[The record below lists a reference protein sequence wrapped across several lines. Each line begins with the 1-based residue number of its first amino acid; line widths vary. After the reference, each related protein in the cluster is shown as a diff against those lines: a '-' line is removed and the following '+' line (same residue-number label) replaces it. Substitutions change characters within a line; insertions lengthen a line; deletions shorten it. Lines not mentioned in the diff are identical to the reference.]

1 MTILDNTGESE
12 LVQLLNTIQELSEQ
26 LAQNR
31 SLSITLHTSAG
42 AVKVRALPAGLVD
55 TKSTSADSGC
65 SLSNRLCAKEVRL
78 KWGVIKHIH
87 INCLQVQSRQASR
100 YLREPDV
107 YFWLTRIVTVDV
119 YDAELER
126 MNASLAAENQG
137 LLHDNKQLG
146 VLIKEYEQTLE
157 SVMGAF
163 RTRAV
168 RHLLPCR
175 MLCLTTHRLVQRDVQ
190 EHELTLIREY
200 EARLLA
206 KESENL
212 LCALSSTTAESIS
225 LGRISATLRSL
236 FRVLNGE
243 DVPCPSSSSP
253 PPETNNSPSDD
264 FDFGHREDDDWG
276 LERECE
282 LSRLERENAVLRRL
296 LGLDVREP
304 EYSTETG
311 SGGANPVDQQRP
323 SIPRHNEGTIQKKM
337 LGGAPGTVGPY
348 GTYKRSTGRPG

>member
-1 MTILDNTGESE
+1 M
-12 LVQLLNTIQELSEQ
+12 
-26 LAQNR
+26 
-31 SLSITLHTSAG
+31 
-42 AVKVRALPAGLVD
+42 
-55 TKSTSADSGC
+55 
-65 SLSNRLCAKEVRL
+65 
-78 KWGVIKHIH
+78 
-87 INCLQVQSRQASR
+87 
-100 YLREPDV
+100 
-107 YFWLTRIVTVDV
+107 TVDV

-168 RHLLPCR
+168 RDLLPSR
-175 MLCLTTHRLVQRDVQ
+175 MLYLIFFVQRDVQ
-190 EHELTLIREY
+190 EHELALIREY

-225 LGRISATLRSL
+225 LGRLSATLRSL

-264 FDFGHREDDDWG
+264 FGFGQREDDDWG

-304 EYSTETG
+304 EYST
-311 SGGANPVDQQRP
+311 GGANSVDQQKP

-348 GTYKRSTGRPG
+348 GTYKRSAGRPG